1 LRKAIHFVNDS
12 KEIQLLANFKHQE
25 ILQLLS
31 EHPMTQTKLSQ
42 ALGLTK
48 SAIAY
53 HLKQLMQ
60 ANLIY
65 IKRVE
70 VETHG
75 IQQKF
80 YSPIANFII
89 ATHDRTPDKIKRY
102 FIQMQIEHVIG
113 ILAALQ
119 CVHAHF
125 FDIDSETIEKLAIML
140 WKQLEQTCKKYE
152 NYNVI
157 ETAESLKIMIYTD
170 ALNNLTKLSEWKD
183 LLPLSCANSIL
194 KELKMAS

>member
-1 LRKAIHFVNDS
+1 LQKAIHFVDNS
-12 KEIQLLANFKHQE
+12 KDIQILANFIHRE
-25 ILQLLS
+25 IIQLLS
-31 EHPMTQTKLSQ
+31 EHPMTQTELSKI
-42 ALGLTK
+42 LGLTK

-70 VETHG
+70 VESHG

-80 YSPIANFII
+80 YSPIATFII
-89 ATHDRTPDKIKRY
+89 APYDRTPDNIKRY

-119 CVHAHF
+119 YVKTHF
-125 FDIDSETIEKLAIML
+125 FDVNSEIIEKLAIML
-140 WKQLEQTCKKYE
+140 WKQLEQTCKKYKG
-152 NYNVI
+152 NNVI
-157 ETAESLKIMIYTD
+157 ETAGDLKVMIYTD
-170 ALNNLTKLSEWKD
+170 ALSRLTQLPEWKS
-183 LLPLSCANSIL
+183 LSP
-194 KELKMAS
+194 

>member
-1 LRKAIHFVNDS
+1 LQKAIHFVNNS
-12 KEIQLLANFKHQE
+12 KEIKILANFKHRE

-31 EHPMTQTKLSQ
+31 EHPMTQTELSQ
-42 ALGLTK
+42 TLGLTK
-48 SAIAY
+48 SAIGY

-65 IKRVE
+65 IKKVE
-70 VETHG
+70 VESHG

-89 ATHDRTPDKIKRY
+89 ATHDRTPDNIKRY

-119 CVHAHF
+119 CVRAHF

-152 NYNVI
+152 SNNVI
-157 ETAESLKIMIYTD
+157 ETAESLKLMIYT
-170 ALNNLTKLSEWKD
+170 AAINNLTKLPEWKA
-183 LLPLSCANSIL
+183 LLPLS
-194 KELKMAS
+194 

>member
-1 LRKAIHFVNDS
+1 MNNS
-12 KEIQLLANFKHQE
+12 KEIQLLAKFKHRE

-31 EHPMTQTKLSQ
+31 ERSMTQTELSKI
-42 ALGLTK
+42 LGLTK
-48 SAIAY
+48 SAIGY

-65 IKRVE
+65 IKKVE
-70 VETHG
+70 VENHG

-89 ATHDRTPDKIKRY
+89 ATYDQTPDKIKRY

-119 CVHAHF
+119 CVRAHF
-125 FDIDSETIEKLAIML
+125 LEITSETIEKMAIML
-140 WKQLEQTCKKYE
+140 WKQLEQTCEKYASD
-152 NYNVI
+152 NVT
-157 ETAESLKIMIYTD
+157 ETAVRLKIKIYTD
-170 ALNNLTKLSEWKD
+170 AFNNLTKFSEWKA
-183 LLPLSCANSIL
+183 LLPLS
-194 KELKMAS
+194 

>member
-1 LRKAIHFVNDS
+1 MKKTIHLVNNS
-12 KEIQLLANFKHQE
+12 KEIQLLAKFKHRE

-31 EHPMTQTKLSQ
+31 EHPMTQTELSKS
-42 ALGLTK
+42 LGLTK
-48 SAIAY
+48 SAIGY

-65 IKRVE
+65 IIKVE
-70 VETHG
+70 VENHG

-89 ATHDRTPDKIKRY
+89 ATYDQTPDKIKRY

-119 CVHAHF
+119 CIRAHF

-152 NYNVI
+152 SIKVI
-157 ETAESLKIMIYTD
+157 ENAESLKIKIYTD
-170 ALNNLTKLSEWKD
+170 ALNNLTKSPEWKA
-183 LLPLSCANSIL
+183 LLPLS
-194 KELKMAS
+194 

>member
-1 LRKAIHFVNDS
+1 MNNS
-12 KEIQLLANFKHQE
+12 KEIQLLAKFKHRE

-31 EHPMTQTKLSQ
+31 EHPMTETELSRI
-42 ALGLTK
+42 LGLTK
-48 SAIAY
+48 SAIGY

-65 IKRVE
+65 IKKVE
-70 VETHG
+70 VENHG

-80 YSPIANFII
+80 YSPIASFII
-89 ATHDRTPDKIKRY
+89 ATHDRTPDNIKRY

-119 CVHAHF
+119 CVHAHSI
-125 FDIDSETIEKLAIML
+125 DITSETIEKLAIML

-152 NYNVI
+152 SYNVI
-157 ETAESLKIMIYTD
+157 EAAENLKTMIYTD
-170 ALNNLTKLSEWKD
+170 ALNNLTKLSEWKT
-183 LLPLSCANSIL
+183 LLPLS
-194 KELKMAS
+194 

>member
-1 LRKAIHFVNDS
+1 MLQKAIHFVNNS
-12 KEIQLLANFKHQE
+12 KEIQLLANFKHRE

-31 EHPMTQTKLSQ
+31 EHPMTQTELSQ
-42 ALGLTK
+42 TLGLTK
-48 SAIAY
+48 SAIGY

-70 VETHG
+70 VENHG

-89 ATHDRTPDKIKRY
+89 ATHDRTPDNIRRY

-113 ILAALQ
+113 ILAGLQ
-119 CVHAHF
+119 CVRAHF
-125 FDIDSETIEKLAIML
+125 FDITAETIESLAIML

-152 NYNVI
+152 RYSVV

-170 ALNNLTKLSEWKD
+170 ALNNLTKLSKWAA
-183 LLPLSCANSIL
+183 LLPLS
-194 KELKMAS
+194 

>member
-1 LRKAIHFVNDS
+1 LQKAIHFVTNS
-12 KEIQLLANFKHQE
+12 KEIQLLANFKHRE

-31 EHPMTQTKLSQ
+31 EHPMTQTELSQ
-42 ALGLTK
+42 TLGLTK
-48 SAIAY
+48 SAIGY
-53 HLKQLMQ
+53 HLKQLMH

-70 VETHG
+70 VENHG

-89 ATHDRTPDKIKRY
+89 ATHDRTPDNIRRY

-113 ILAALQ
+113 MLAGLQ
-119 CVHAHF
+119 SVRAHF
-125 FDIDSETIEKLAIML
+125 FDITAETIEKLALML

-152 NYNVI
+152 SYNVV

-170 ALNNLTKLSEWKD
+170 ALNNLTKMSDWDD
-183 LLPLSCANSIL
+183 LLSLS
-194 KELKMAS
+194 